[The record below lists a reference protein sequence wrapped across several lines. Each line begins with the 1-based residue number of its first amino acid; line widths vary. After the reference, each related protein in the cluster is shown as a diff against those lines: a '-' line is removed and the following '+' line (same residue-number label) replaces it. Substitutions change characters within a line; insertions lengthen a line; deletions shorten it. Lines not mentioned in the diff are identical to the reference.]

1 MYKRPKEKNAVYSK
15 KRKILLDAQQ
25 KRSVPTEQQDF
36 ESLTE
41 QSTSGDYYFVPDGER
56 LNNNISMKKFPVN
69 LNEAAMPESGIIEDV
84 AKLSVSVKKNKR

>member
-25 KRSVPTEQQDF
+25 KRSVPTERQDF
-36 ESLTE
+36 KSSTE

-84 AKLSVSVKKNKR
+84 AKLSVSVKK